1 MNQELLQKRLTAR
14 EEKGLLRKLSPQ
26 NNLID
31 FSSNDYLG
39 FARSEELKKILAVEL
54 ETLNF
59 KPVRRM
65 TDSVTLCGE
74 TKLGSTGSRL
84 LTGNS
89 KYVEDLEKFITD
101 YHKSEAGLIFNS
113 GYDANLG
120 LISCVAQKD
129 DVIFYD
135 ELSHASIY
143 DGVRLSKAESF
154 PFRHNDVRH
163 LEERLKLFNDAGR
176 DLKSRPTVFVIIES
190 VYSMDGDF
198 SPLKEISEL
207 CQMYKANL
215 IVDEAHATG
224 IFGPKGEGRVVELGL
239 EQKVFARVHTFG
251 KALGCHGAIVL
262 GSEELRNY
270 LINFARSF
278 IYTTAL
284 PIHSL
289 VAIKSSYLLLSKQKH
304 IKFKINNLINLFKL
318 EVKEENLSGFL
329 ESSSPIQSLI
339 IGGKEEVKRISLL
352 VQKDGFDVRPILSPT
367 VPKGKERIR
376 ICLHTFNTEEEIN
389 GLLSSLKKILEQPM
403 QTDLNNMIQS
413 RVLGT
418 ASA

>member
-1 MNQELLQKRLTAR
+1 LKEEFLSKRLNAR
-14 EEKGLLRKLSPQ
+14 EEEGLLRKLSPE

-39 FARSEELKKILAVEL
+39 FACSEELKKIIKEEL
-54 ETLNF
+54 QTLRSNLLTGF
-59 KPVRRM
+59 
-65 TDSVTLCGE
+65 S
-74 TKLGSTGSRL
+74 GSRL

-89 KYVEDLEKFITD
+89 SYAEELERFIAG
-101 YHKSEAGLIFNS
+101 YHNAQAGLIFNS

-120 LISCVAQKD
+120 LISSVAQKG

-154 PFRHNDVRH
+154 PFRHNDISH
-163 LEERLKLFNDAGR
+163 LEDRLKFYRSNDNGN
-176 DLKSRPTVFVIIES
+176 SNCFIVVES

-198 SPLKEISEL
+198 SPLKEIVAL
-207 CQMYKANL
+207 CDEYKANL

-224 IFGPKGEGRVVELGL
+224 IFGKKGEGRVAELAL
-239 EQKVFARVHTFG
+239 EEKIFARVHTFG

-262 GSEELRNY
+262 GSESLRNY
-270 LINFARSF
+270 LINYARSF

-289 VAIKSSYLLLSKQKH
+289 VAIKSGYNHL
-304 IKFKINNLINLFKL
+304 NNKTDNLFKTNEL
-318 EVKEENLSGFL
+318 IKSFKLIIKQKSIEGFL
-329 ESSSPIQSLI
+329 ESQSPIQSLI
-339 IGGKEEVKRISLL
+339 IQGNEEVKKISFL

-376 ICLHTFNTEEEIN
+376 ICLHAFNTEGEIN
-389 GLLSSLKKILEQPM
+389 GLISSLKRNIELVCKKQIATL
-403 QTDLNNMIQS
+403 
-413 RVLGT
+413 
-418 ASA
+418 